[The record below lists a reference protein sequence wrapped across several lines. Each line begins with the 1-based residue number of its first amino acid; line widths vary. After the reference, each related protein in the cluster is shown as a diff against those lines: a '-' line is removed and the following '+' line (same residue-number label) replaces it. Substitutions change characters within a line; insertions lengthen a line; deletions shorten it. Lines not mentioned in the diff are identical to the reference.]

1 MAENLILLAALGF
14 RHFFTNVFHAMDF
27 FVVAFTLALTITFAM
42 MGEQGLA
49 NLVGLLLLVRLW
61 RFVSLGYGLMSAASK
76 KNKKDVESLGK
87 RIQELEA
94 LLKDHG
100 VQRPYDQGTGRT
112 DTHILT

>member
-1 MAENLILLAALGF
+1 
-14 RHFFTNVFHAMDF
+14 
-27 FVVAFTLALTITFAM
+27 

-49 NLVGLLLLVRLW
+49 NIVGLLLLVRLW

-76 KNKKDVESLGK
+76 KNKKVAESLSE

-100 VQRPYDQGTGRT
+100 VQSPYGKVTT
-112 DTHILT
+112 NAHVLT